1 MNDLSYNKGAI
12 EVAFLLPDIN
22 YIIYLPIEGT
32 SHETFSSVTG
42 KLSAEIQR
50 IFGKPINPKD
60 IILVLK

>member
-32 SHETFSSVTG
+32 SKENFSSVTE

-50 IFGKPINPKD
+50 TFGKPINPKD